1 LKSSATTKKAV
12 GAAGAVSMIIL
23 ALSQFLTDRAHEPK
37 LLVLHEVT
45 ETVAADGSITRR
57 RIEHPV
63 LIEPGPQLQ
72 AELKAR
78 FEQGKD
84 LVIEY
89 RLDN

>member
-1 LKSSATTKKAV
+1 VQKAAASAA
-12 GAAGAVSMIIL
+12 AVSMIIL

-45 ETVAADGSITRR
+45 ETVAPNGTVTRR
-57 RIEHPV
+57 RAERPV

-72 AELKAR
+72 AELEAR

-84 LVIEY
+84 LVIEL
-89 RLDN
+89 RFDN